1 MYIYTVYIY
10 IYTCVYIIYCMIY
23 NLSLYNVTECVTL
36 GKKHV
41 TRSALEFDKPFRV
54 VFEL

>member
-41 TRSALEFDKPFRV
+41 TRSALGFDKPFRV
-54 VFEL
+54 F